1 MLINRRKILASIGLL
16 MANSVWSLLC
26 FGQSTYTLV
35 TSESDLVEGDTYII
49 VGEKNGVYKAMGNQK
64 SNNRNAVT
72 VNFSNNTITAT
83 CATVTTDESNAFE
96 FILGG
101 NTGNWTFCDKIS
113 NSYLYADGSSNNNHL
128 KSKNT
133 INPNAQWTIKINLTG
148 IDTITAIGSNTNNR
162 LRYNSSSSLFSCY
175 SQTSTTGSLVY
186 LFRKNTTPVEDET
199 PPTFSSNYPKTENV
213 TISSFDL
220 KVKANEPCT
229 VYYRVVAEGEP
240 APTVNDLLASDST
253 ITVATGNTE
262 CSATVTGLESET
274 TYNVYL
280 IAKDTADNV
289 QEDSTIISVTTVS
302 AIQKSIALRDIEA
315 KYYWGEMA
323 NIKWTATNFDA
334 STDLDCI
341 LIFKGNDKIL
351 SYPID
356 ITSGEA
362 DILIGNGITPNKDTY
377 ATNYSLKVVSG
388 NVESERSENL
398 TIVPLVTINQLL
410 TDTTTRGVL
419 NFKDKNV
426 KIKGLVTG
434 SKKQQ
439 NPAYKSFT
447 LQDGDSAFC
456 SIFVYYCVDT
466 IVATGDSVFAEGK
479 FNISSNEQYRIGSS
493 TTYTSTATRINSNN
507 NLPAPRAIEISVTQI
522 KALMSSLIKIIGVNC
537 DNAKSC
543 FYIGEDTIYYK
554 ETLYTGVL
562 NPLDNRKYDVSGLLG
577 RGTGKRYEIWPRSE
591 ADIHLYSND
600 TTLANLVIGGHNVL
614 NSDTLI
620 INNLTITGIAATT
633 NNAMASLSI
642 RVNNNFVAP
651 TDWAN
656 VTLAPL
662 DSVFVTVTA
671 EDGTAKTYKRIID
684 CKTLFFSPLASNA
697 FGTGDTLSLS
707 WTSYNISQI
716 SLTLDIQNNT
726 IQLTDSAISV
736 DLGEWNFVVPDAMF
750 GNGLVKAVRNGVVL
764 DSIAVT
770 ISDTKA
776 PVVVRQSPTNGSD
789 SLANSLY
796 ISMTFDERI
805 TVAEGAK
812 LNIGELE
819 FPITA
824 VSDSAAKAFVSGLDF
839 GTEYSVELPAGAIR
853 DLAGNSATL
862 PTWTFTTRTA
872 PQPDLYF
879 SEYAKGSS
887 NNKYYEIY
895 NPCDTAVNL
904 SRYFVVM
911 DKIVGSPRLTT
922 LQLSGMLLPN
932 EILVVANGSASAEI
946 KKKTDVS
953 NSSTTSFT
961 GDDLLGLFRKDGN
974 DTFLID
980 VLGPFGN
987 CETSAIWSV
996 PGDDGASG
1004 KTIVRKLIICG
1015 TTDWNESAGTDT
1027 LDSQWKVLPQNDL
1040 SSLGRHGIGHG
1051 TAILK
1056 MSIGGKAATV
1066 NSADTTV
1073 SVEVPYGTDLTK
1085 LATTYRIS
1093 QGAQM
1098 LINGSVAADTIDFSS
1113 PVPATNVAGDGIN
1126 QKVWT
1131 ITVTMAPRPSSDKD
1145 ILTFNFVET
1154 TPVSVT
1160 IDTTN
1165 ATIDAVVAYNLDS
1178 LKLTPVITISEKAKV
1193 STTLFK
1199 SSRGK
1204 FTAKNRW
1211 DFDVPQ
1217 TITVTAE
1224 DTTTKVWHINVE
1236 KEPEPHLTFSPLASN
1251 TFGTGDSIHL
1261 TWTSYNI
1268 SNVNLTLDIQNNTI
1282 QLTDAVID
1290 AALGEWDFVVP
1301 DAMFGSGLVKA
1312 VRNGIVLDS
1321 ITVTISD
1328 TKAPMAV
1335 RKSPAS
1341 GSDNLANSLYISMVF
1356 DENVVVTEDAK
1367 LNVGSI
1373 EAAITAVNDTTVKA
1387 FVSGLEYETEYS
1399 VELPAGLICDLAG
1412 NSATLPA
1419 WTFTTHST
1427 PQPDLYFSEYAK
1439 GSGSNK
1445 YYEIYNP
1452 CDTAVDLNRYF
1463 VTMDAFSSNGSR
1475 SQTTLQLSGW
1485 LMPDEVLIVAN
1496 SSAAAE
1502 IKQKTDV
1509 STTKTTTFTG
1519 DDLLGL
1525 FRKDGNDTVLIDVL
1539 GPFGECDVA
1548 ANWVVAGDNNASSGK
1563 TIVRKLIICG
1573 TADWNE
1579 SAGTDSL
1586 DSQWIVLELQ
1596 NDLSSLGR
1604 HGIGHGTGILRMS
1617 IGGKAATVN
1626 NADTTVSVEVPYG
1639 TDIEHLFTTFRI
1651 SQGAQMFIGEALAA
1665 DTIDFSSPVLATIA
1679 AGDGIN
1685 QKVWTITV
1693 TMAPRPSSDA
1703 NILTFNFVE
1712 TSPISV
1718 SIDTTNSTIDAVVAY
1733 NLDSLKLTPVIT
1745 ISEKAKVPTTLFRS
1759 SRGIFTAKTRWDF
1772 DEPQNIAVTAE
1783 DLTVKNW
1790 TVSVAREPEPH
1801 LTFSPLASNAFGT
1814 GDTISLSWT
1823 SYNISN
1829 TSLTFDIQNNTIQ
1842 LTDSAISAD
1851 LGGWQYTIPD
1861 AMFGNGLVKA
1871 VRNGVVLDSIAV
1883 TISDTK
1889 APVVV
1894 RQSPANGSD
1903 SLANSLYISMTFD
1916 EKVVVTDGAKLN
1928 ISELEF
1934 PITAVGDSAAKA
1946 FVSGLDFGTE
1956 YSVELPASAIRDLAG
1971 NSATLP
1977 TWTFTTRTAPQPD
1990 LYFSEYAKGSSN
2002 NKYYEIY
2009 NPYDT
2014 AVDLSRYFVTLDE
2027 FTSSS
2032 RKQTSLQLTG
2042 WLLPNEVLVVANG
2055 SASAEIKKR
2064 TDVSNSGTTK
2074 FTGDDLLGLFRK
2086 DGSDTVLIDVL
2097 GPFGNC
2103 ETAANW
2109 SAAGIADA
2117 STNRTIVRK
2126 LITCGTTDWSESAG
2140 TDSLDSQWTVLPQNE
2155 LSSIGR
2161 HGIGHGTEIMRMS
2174 IGSLAATVNSTDT
2187 TVSVE
2192 VPYRT
2197 DLTQLAVAYR
2207 ISQGAQIFIGET
2219 LAADTIDFSQPVTAT
2234 IIAGDGIHQKE
2245 WTITVTMAPRPSSD
2259 ANILT
2264 FNFVE
2269 TTPISVSIDTTN
2281 ATIDAVVAYNLD
2293 SLNLTPVITISEKA
2307 KVPTALFRSS
2317 RGIFTAKTRWNF
2329 DEPQTIAVTAEDLT
2343 VKNWTVSVAKEPEP
2357 HLTFS
2362 PLATNSFGTGDT
2374 ISLAWTSYNISQ
2386 INLTL
2391 DIQNN
2396 TIQLTDSAISANLGE
2411 WSFVV
2416 PDAMFGNGL
2425 VKAVRNGVV
2434 LDSITVTISDTK
2446 APVVVRQSPA
2456 NGSGSLAN
2464 SLYINIVFDERITVA
2479 EGAKLNV
2486 GSVEAAIIA
2495 VNDTMVKTFVSDLN
2509 FGTEYSVELPAGAIR
2524 DLAGN
2529 SATLPTWTFT
2539 TRTAPQPDLYF
2550 SEYAKGS
2557 SNNKYYEIYN
2567 PCDTAVDLSRY
2578 FVTMDAF
2585 SSNGSRSQATL
2596 QLSGWLMQNEVLVVA
2611 NGSANAEIKKK
2622 TDISN
2627 SSTTGFTGDDLLGLF
2642 RKDGTDTVLIDVL
2655 GPFGECNVTANWSVA
2670 GVENASLNRTIVR
2683 KLITCGTTNWVESA
2697 GTDSLDSQ
2705 WLVLEQQN
2713 DLSSLGRHGIGHG
2726 TEILRMSIGGLAAT
2740 VSSADTSVSVEMPY
2754 GTDIEHLFTIFRIS
2768 QGAQMF
2774 INGSLAA
2781 DTIDFSS
2788 PVLATIAAGD
2798 GLHQK
2803 VWTITVT
2810 MAPRPSSDANILTFN
2825 FVGTTPISVSI
2836 DTTNATIDAVVAYNL
2851 DSLNLTPVI
2860 TISEKAK
2867 VPTTLF
2873 RSSRGIFT
2881 AKTRWDF
2888 DEPQTI
2894 AVTAEDL
2901 TVKNWTV
2908 SVAKEPEPHLTF
2920 SPLASNS
2927 FGTGDTINLSWTS
2940 YNISDISLSL
2950 DIQNNT
2956 IQLTDSAISA
2966 DLGEWDFVVPDAMF
2980 GSGLVKAVRNG
2991 IALDSIAVTISDT
3004 KAPVVVRQSPAN
3016 GSDSLANSL
3025 YISINFDEQI
3035 TVAEGAKLNISELEF
3050 PITTVGDSAAKAFVS
3065 GLDFGTEYS
3074 VELPAIA
3081 IRDLAGNS
3089 ATLPT
3094 WTFTTRTAPQ
3104 PDLYFSEYA
3113 KGSSNNKYYEIYNPC
3128 DTAVDLS
3135 RYFVTLD
3142 EFTSSSRKQT
3152 SLQLS
3157 GWLLPNEVLVV
3168 ANGSASAEI
3177 KKRTDVSNSG
3187 TTKFTGDDLLG
3198 LFRKDGSDTVLIDVL
3213 GPFGNCETAA
3223 NWSAAGIADAST
3235 NRTIVRKIITCGTTD
3250 WSESAGT
3257 DSLDSQWTVL
3267 PQNVLSS
3274 IGRHGIGHGTEILKM
3289 SIGGL
3294 AATVNNADST
3304 VSVEVPYGT
3313 DIEHLFTTFRISQ
3326 GAQMFIGEALAADTI
3341 DFSSPVLATIAAGD
3355 GINQKD
3361 WTITVTMAPRP
3372 SSDANILTFNFV
3384 ETTPISVSI
3393 DTTNAT
3399 IDAVVAYNLDS
3410 LKLTPVITI
3419 PEKAKVPTTLF
3430 KSSRGIFTAKT
3441 RWDFDEP
3448 QTIAVTAEDLTVKNW
3463 TVSVA
3468 REPEPH
3474 LTFSPLA
3481 SNAFGT
3487 DDTISLSWNSYNI
3500 SDISLSLD
3508 IQNNTIQLTDSAISA
3523 DLGEWNFVVPDAVFG
3538 NGWVKAVR
3546 NGIAIDSIA
3555 VSIADTKAP
3564 MVVRQTPTNGSAEH
3578 INSLYISMTFD
3589 EAITIAEDAKLKVG
3603 NTEALIVAV
3612 NDTMV
3617 KTFVSDLNFGTE
3629 YSVELPAGA
3638 IRDLAGNSAT
3648 LPTWTF
3654 TTRTAPRPD
3663 LYFSEYAKGSSNNKY
3678 YEIYNPCDTAVDLTR
3693 YFVTMDA
3700 FSSNGSR
3707 SQATLQLSGWLM
3719 PNEVL
3724 VVANS
3729 SAATAIKQNADVST
3743 TKTTTFTGDDLLGL
3757 FRKDGSDTV
3766 LIDVLGPFGEC
3777 DAANYWSTAGV
3788 EKVSTDHTIVR
3799 NVIIC
3804 GTTYWNESAGTDSL
3818 DSQWTVLGKD
3828 DWSDLGRHGIGHNAD
3843 ILKMSIG
3850 GIEANIYPAATGV
3863 LVEVPY
3869 GTDLTR
3875 LAVSYR
3881 ISQGA
3886 QMFINDSLAADTVD
3900 LSQPVTATVIAGDSV
3915 NQKVWTIIVT
3925 MAPKPSSDNNIL
3937 TFSFVETAPI
3947 SVTIDTANATID
3959 AIMAY
3964 NLDSLKLTPV
3974 ITIAE
3979 FASVSSTLFK
3989 SSKRVFTAKTKWDFN
4004 EPQTIKVTAEDLTEK
4019 VWSVR
4024 VDWEK
4029 SKELTIKDIAKLDG
4043 GLMANVG
4050 KPISTEGIVTHI
4062 VITSKGAEIHIQDS
4076 TGMWSGIMVFDE
4088 GNLYAAN
4095 VAVGDRIKVSG
4106 VIAENFGMACIEQI
4120 EALAIA
4126 SSDNRILTDTI
4137 IVEDALST
4145 AYQNAIVTIDSVVCT
4160 GGFENL
4166 FAVSDSTNSILIYN
4180 KYRISDFALEIDSM
4194 YRITGIV
4201 YYTSADNSYRIIP
4214 RSADDIVK
4222 LVRPQKPEQTKP
4234 EEQKPEEQKPQEP
4247 DTTTVGIA
4255 GTHIGLTAYTIGR
4268 TIVVENAEAT
4278 VTVFDIAGRLIATA
4292 RPARRIAISAPH
4304 SGIYIVGT
4312 RQGTIKV
4319 RVD

>member
-35 TSESDLVEGDTYII
+35 TSESDLVAGNKYII
-49 VGEKNGVYKAMGNQK
+49 VGKKNDAYKAMGYDK
-64 SNNRNAVT
+64 GNNRTAIDVNVSNDSIT
-72 VNFSNNTITAT
+72 VE
-83 CATVTTDESNAFE
+83 CAKLSSGTDSVFE
-96 FILGG
+96 FRLNGS
-101 NTGNWTFCDKIS
+101 TDNWTFYDS
-113 NSYLYADGSSNNNHL
+113 VNNTYLFAASS
-128 KSKNT
+128 SKNYLQSIANIT
-133 INPNAQWTIKINLTG
+133 NNLNAQWSIKIGVNG
-148 IDTITAIGSNTNNR
+148 VDTITANGSNTNKK
-162 LRYNSSSSLFSCY
+162 LKYNSSSSLFACY
-175 SQTSTTGSLVY
+175 STTSTTGTYVY
-186 LFRKNTTPVEDET
+186 LYKKSSTQSNT
-199 PPTFSSNYPKTENV
+199 PPIDIIPPVFSSSYPKVENV

-315 KYYWGEMA
+315 IYYWGEMA
-323 NIKWTATNFDA
+323 TIKWTATNFDA
-334 STDLDCI
+334 STDLDSI

-377 ATNYSLKVVSG
+377 AINYSLKVVSG
-388 NVESERSENL
+388 NEESERSENF
-398 TIVPLVTINQLL
+398 TIVPVVTINQLL
-410 TDTTTRGVL
+410 TDTTTRGAL
-419 NFKDKNV
+419 NFNNKIVKVIGVVTSSKFSNNKTYKN
-426 KIKGLVTG
+426 
-434 SKKQQ
+434 
-439 NPAYKSFT
+439 FT

-456 SIFVYYCVDT
+456 SIYVNYCYDT
-466 IVATGDSVFAEGK
+466 IVATGDSVFAEGR
-479 FNISSNEQYRIGSS
+479 FNINTNEQYRIGSS

-507 NLPAPRAIEISVTQI
+507 NLPAPRATEISVTQT

-562 NPLDNRKYDVSGLLG
+562 NPLDNRKYDISGVLG
-577 RGTGKRYEIWPRSE
+577 RGTDKRYEIWPRSE

-600 TTLANLVIGGHNVL
+600 TTLANLVIGGHNAL

-620 INNLTITGIAATT
+620 INNLTITGIAATA

-642 RVNNNFVAP
+642 RVNNNFVSPA
-651 TDWAN
+651 DWAN

-684 CKTLFFSPLASNA
+684 CKTLFFSPLATNS
-697 FGTGDTLSLS
+697 FGTGDTISLA

-716 SLTLDIQNNT
+716 NLTLDIQNDT
-726 IQLTDSAISV
+726 IQLTDSAISA
-736 DLGEWNFVVPDAMF
+736 DLGEWDFVVPDAMF
-750 GNGLVKAVRNGVVL
+750 GSGLVKAVRNGVVL

-776 PVVVRQSPTNGSD
+776 PVVVRQSPANGSD

-796 ISMTFDERI
+796 ISMAFDEKVVV
-805 TVAEGAK
+805 TDGAK
-812 LNIGELE
+812 LNVGNTEALIV
-819 FPITA
+819 A
-824 VSDSAAKAFVSGLDF
+824 VNDTMVKAFVGGLDF
-839 GTEYSVELPAGAIR
+839 GTEYSVELPAGALK
-853 DLAGNSATL
+853 DLAGNSAIL

-895 NPCDTAVNL
+895 NPCDTAV
-904 SRYFVVM
+904 
-911 DKIVGSPRLTT
+911 
-922 LQLSGMLLPN
+922 
-932 EILVVANGSASAEI
+932 
-946 KKKTDVS
+946 
-953 NSSTTSFT
+953 
-961 GDDLLGLFRKDGN
+961 
-974 DTFLID
+974 
-980 VLGPFGN
+980 
-987 CETSAIWSV
+987 
-996 PGDDGASG
+996 
-1004 KTIVRKLIICG
+1004 
-1015 TTDWNESAGTDT
+1015 
-1027 LDSQWKVLPQNDL
+1027 
-1040 SSLGRHGIGHG
+1040 
-1051 TAILK
+1051 
-1056 MSIGGKAATV
+1056 
-1066 NSADTTV
+1066 
-1073 SVEVPYGTDLTK
+1073 DLT
-1085 LATTYRIS
+1085 
-1093 QGAQM
+1093 
-1098 LINGSVAADTIDFSS
+1098 
-1113 PVPATNVAGDGIN
+1113 
-1126 QKVWT
+1126 
-1131 ITVTMAPRPSSDKD
+1131 
-1145 ILTFNFVET
+1145 
-1154 TPVSVT
+1154 
-1160 IDTTN
+1160 
-1165 ATIDAVVAYNLDS
+1165 
-1178 LKLTPVITISEKAKV
+1178 
-1193 STTLFK
+1193 
-1199 SSRGK
+1199 
-1204 FTAKNRW
+1204 
-1211 DFDVPQ
+1211 
-1217 TITVTAE
+1217 
-1224 DTTTKVWHINVE
+1224 
-1236 KEPEPHLTFSPLASN
+1236 
-1251 TFGTGDSIHL
+1251 
-1261 TWTSYNI
+1261 
-1268 SNVNLTLDIQNNTI
+1268 
-1282 QLTDAVID
+1282 
-1290 AALGEWDFVVP
+1290 
-1301 DAMFGSGLVKA
+1301 
-1312 VRNGIVLDS
+1312 
-1321 ITVTISD
+1321 
-1328 TKAPMAV
+1328 
-1335 RKSPAS
+1335 
-1341 GSDNLANSLYISMVF
+1341 
-1356 DENVVVTEDAK
+1356 
-1367 LNVGSI
+1367 
-1373 EAAITAVNDTTVKA
+1373 
-1387 FVSGLEYETEYS
+1387 
-1399 VELPAGLICDLAG
+1399 
-1412 NSATLPA
+1412 
-1419 WTFTTHST
+1419 
-1427 PQPDLYFSEYAK
+1427 
-1439 GSGSNK
+1439 
-1445 YYEIYNP
+1445 
-1452 CDTAVDLNRYF
+1452 RYF

-1596 NDLSSLGR
+1596 NDLSSLGC
-1604 HGIGHGTGILRMS
+1604 HGIGHGTEIMRMS

-1626 NADTTVSVEVPYG
+1626 SADTTVSVEVPYG
-1639 TDIEHLFTTFRI
+1639 TDLTKLAVSYRI
-1651 SQGAQMFIGEALAA
+1651 SQGAQMFINDSLAA
-1665 DTIDFSSPVLATIA
+1665 DTIDFSSPVLATIV

-1685 QKVWTITV
+1685 QK
-1693 TMAPRPSSDA
+1693 
-1703 NILTFNFVE
+1703 N
-1712 TSPISV
+1712 
-1718 SIDTTNSTIDAVVAY
+1718 
-1733 NLDSLKLTPVIT
+1733 
-1745 ISEKAKVPTTLFRS
+1745 
-1759 SRGIFTAKTRWDF
+1759 
-1772 DEPQNIAVTAE
+1772 
-1783 DLTVKNW
+1783 
-1790 TVSVAREPEPH
+1790 
-1801 LTFSPLASNAFGT
+1801 
-1814 GDTISLSWT
+1814 
-1823 SYNISN
+1823 
-1829 TSLTFDIQNNTIQ
+1829 
-1842 LTDSAISAD
+1842 
-1851 LGGWQYTIPD
+1851 
-1861 AMFGNGLVKA
+1861 
-1871 VRNGVVLDSIAV
+1871 
-1883 TISDTK
+1883 
-1889 APVVV
+1889 
-1894 RQSPANGSD
+1894 
-1903 SLANSLYISMTFD
+1903 
-1916 EKVVVTDGAKLN
+1916 
-1928 ISELEF
+1928 
-1934 PITAVGDSAAKA
+1934 
-1946 FVSGLDFGTE
+1946 
-1956 YSVELPASAIRDLAG
+1956 
-1971 NSATLP
+1971 
-1977 TWTFTTRTAPQPD
+1977 
-1990 LYFSEYAKGSSN
+1990 
-2002 NKYYEIY
+2002 
-2009 NPYDT
+2009 
-2014 AVDLSRYFVTLDE
+2014 
-2027 FTSSS
+2027 
-2032 RKQTSLQLTG
+2032 
-2042 WLLPNEVLVVANG
+2042 
-2055 SASAEIKKR
+2055 
-2064 TDVSNSGTTK
+2064 
-2074 FTGDDLLGLFRK
+2074 
-2086 DGSDTVLIDVL
+2086 
-2097 GPFGNC
+2097 
-2103 ETAANW
+2103 
-2109 SAAGIADA
+2109 
-2117 STNRTIVRK
+2117 
-2126 LITCGTTDWSESAG
+2126 
-2140 TDSLDSQWTVLPQNE
+2140 
-2155 LSSIGR
+2155 
-2161 HGIGHGTEIMRMS
+2161 
-2174 IGSLAATVNSTDT
+2174 
-2187 TVSVE
+2187 
-2192 VPYRT
+2192 
-2197 DLTQLAVAYR
+2197 
-2207 ISQGAQIFIGET
+2207 
-2219 LAADTIDFSQPVTAT
+2219 
-2234 IIAGDGIHQKE
+2234 

-2307 KVPTALFRSS
+2307 KVPTTLFRSS
-2317 RGIFTAKTRWNF
+2317 RGIFTAKTRWDF
-2329 DEPQTIAVTAEDLT
+2329 DEPQTITVTAEDLT

-2362 PLATNSFGTGDT
+2362 PLASNAFGTGDT
-2374 ISLAWTSYNISQ
+2374 IRLSWTSYNILQ
-2386 INLTL
+2386 ISLTL
-2391 DIQNN
+2391 DIQDN
-2396 TIQLTDSAISANLGE
+2396 TIQLTDSAISADLGE
-2411 WSFVV
+2411 WNFVV

-2425 VKAVRNGVV
+2425 VKAVRNGVA
-2434 LDSITVTISDTK
+2434 LDSVTVTISDTK

-2456 NGSGSLAN
+2456 NGRDSLAN
-2464 SLYINIVFDERITVA
+2464 SMYISMAFDEKVVVTD
-2479 EGAKLNV
+2479 GAKLNV
-2486 GSVEAAIIA
+2486 GNTEALIVA
-2495 VNDTMVKTFVSDLN
+2495 VNDTMVKAFVSCLD
-2509 FGTEYSVELPAGAIR
+2509 FGTEFSVELPADAVK
-2524 DLAGN
+2524 DLTGN
-2529 SATLPTWTFT
+2529 SATLPTWTLT

-2567 PCDTAVDLSRY
+2567 PCDTAVDLTRY
-2578 FVTMDAF
+2578 FVTMDKIVG
-2585 SSNGSRSQATL
+2585 NQRLTTL
-2596 QLSGWLMQNEVLVVA
+2596 QLSG
-2611 NGSANAEIKKK
+2611 
-2622 TDISN
+2622 
-2627 SSTTGFTGDDLLGLF
+2627 
-2642 RKDGTDTVLIDVL
+2642 
-2655 GPFGECNVTANWSVA
+2655 
-2670 GVENASLNRTIVR
+2670 
-2683 KLITCGTTNWVESA
+2683 
-2697 GTDSLDSQ
+2697 
-2705 WLVLEQQN
+2705 
-2713 DLSSLGRHGIGHG
+2713 
-2726 TEILRMSIGGLAAT
+2726 
-2740 VSSADTSVSVEMPY
+2740 
-2754 GTDIEHLFTIFRIS
+2754 
-2768 QGAQMF
+2768 
-2774 INGSLAA
+2774 
-2781 DTIDFSS
+2781 
-2788 PVLATIAAGD
+2788 
-2798 GLHQK
+2798 
-2803 VWTITVT
+2803 
-2810 MAPRPSSDANILTFN
+2810 
-2825 FVGTTPISVSI
+2825 
-2836 DTTNATIDAVVAYNL
+2836 
-2851 DSLNLTPVI
+2851 
-2860 TISEKAK
+2860 
-2867 VPTTLF
+2867 
-2873 RSSRGIFT
+2873 
-2881 AKTRWDF
+2881 
-2888 DEPQTI
+2888 
-2894 AVTAEDL
+2894 
-2901 TVKNWTV
+2901 
-2908 SVAKEPEPHLTF
+2908 
-2920 SPLASNS
+2920 
-2927 FGTGDTINLSWTS
+2927 
-2940 YNISDISLSL
+2940 
-2950 DIQNNT
+2950 
-2956 IQLTDSAISA
+2956 
-2966 DLGEWDFVVPDAMF
+2966 
-2980 GSGLVKAVRNG
+2980 
-2991 IALDSIAVTISDT
+2991 
-3004 KAPVVVRQSPAN
+3004 
-3016 GSDSLANSL
+3016 
-3025 YISINFDEQI
+3025 
-3035 TVAEGAKLNISELEF
+3035 
-3050 PITTVGDSAAKAFVS
+3050 
-3065 GLDFGTEYS
+3065 
-3074 VELPAIA
+3074 
-3081 IRDLAGNS
+3081 
-3089 ATLPT
+3089 TLP
-3094 WTFTTRTAPQ
+3094 
-3104 PDLYFSEYA
+3104 
-3113 KGSSNNKYYEIYNPC
+3113 
-3128 DTAVDLS
+3128 
-3135 RYFVTLD
+3135 
-3142 EFTSSSRKQT
+3142 
-3152 SLQLS
+3152 
-3157 GWLLPNEVLVV
+3157 PNEVLVV

-3213 GPFGNCETAA
+3213 GPFGNFDVAS
-3223 NWSAAGIADAST
+3223 NWGAAGIADAST
-3235 NRTIVRKIITCGTTD
+3235 NRTIVRKIITCGTAD
-3250 WSESAGT
+3250 WNESAGT
-3257 DSLDSQWTVL
+3257 DSLDSQWIVL
-3267 PQNVLSS
+3267 ELQNDLSS
-3274 IGRHGIGHGTEILKM
+3274 LGRHGIGHGTEIMRM
-3289 SIGGL
+3289 SIGGK
-3294 AATVNNADST
+3294 AATVNNADTT

-3326 GAQMFIGEALAADTI
+3326 GAQMFIGEALATDTI

-3355 GINQKD
+3355 GINQKN
-3361 WTITVTMAPRP
+3361 WTITVTMAPRPSSDANILTFNFVETTPISVSIDTTNARIDAVVAYNIDSLKLTPVITISEKAKVPTTLFKSSRGIFTAKTRWDFDEPQNIAVTAEDTTTKVWHINVEKEPEPHLTFFPLASNAFGTGDTISLSWTSYNISQISLTLDIQNNTIQLTDSAISADLGEWNFVVPDAMFGNGLVKAVRNGITLDSLAVTISDTKAPMVVRQSPANGSDSLANSMYISMTFDEKVVVTDGAKLNVGNTEALIVAVNDTMVKAFVSGLDFGTEYSVELPADAVKDLTGNSATLPTWTLTTRTAPQPDLYFSEYAKGSSNNKYYEIYNPCDTAVDLTRYFVTMDEFTSSSRKRTSLQLSGWLLPNEVLVVANGSASVEIKKRTDVSNSGTTKFTGDDLLGLFRKDGSDTVLIDVLGPFGECETAVNWAVAGIADASANRTIVRNVIICGTTDWNESAGTDSLDSQWTVLPQNDLSSLGRHSIGHGTEILRMSIGGKATTINSADTTVSVEVPYGTDLTQLAVSCRISQSAQMFVNGSLAADTVDFSQPVTATIIAGDNINQKNWTIIVTMAPRP

-3419 PEKAKVPTTLF
+3419 SEKAKVSTTLF
-3430 KSSRGIFTAKT
+3430 RSSRGIFTAKT

-3448 QTIAVTAEDLTVKNW
+3448 QNIAVTAEDLTVKNW
-3463 TVSVA
+3463 TVRVA
-3468 REPEPH
+3468 KEPEPH
-3474 LTFSPLA
+3474 LTFSPLT

-3487 DDTISLSWNSYNI
+3487 GDTISLSWTSYNI
-3500 SDISLSLD
+3500 SNISLSLD
-3508 IQNNTIQLTDSAISA
+3508 IQNNTIQLTDSAISV
-3523 DLGEWNFVVPDAVFG
+3523 DLSEWNFVVPDAMFG
-3538 NGWVKAVR
+3538 SGLVKAVR
-3546 NGIAIDSIA
+3546 NGVVLDSIA
-3555 VSIADTKAP
+3555 VTISDTKAP
-3564 MVVRQTPTNGSAEH
+3564 IVVRQSPANGSDSLA
-3578 INSLYISMTFD
+3578 NSLYISINFD
-3589 EAITIAEDAKLKVG
+3589 ERITVAEGAKLNIG
-3603 NTEALIVAV
+3603 ELEFPITAV
-3612 NDTMV
+3612 SDSAA
-3617 KTFVSDLNFGTE
+3617 KAFVSGLDYNTLHNISLSE
-3629 YSVELPAGA
+3629 GA
-3638 IRDLAGNSAT
+3638 ICDLAGNSAT

-3654 TTRTAPRPD
+3654 STRTAPQPD

-3678 YEIYNPCDTAVDLTR
+3678 YEIYNPCDTAVDLNR

-3719 PNEVL
+3719 PNEML

-3757 FRKDGSDTV
+3757 FRKDGADTV

-3777 DAANYWSTAGV
+3777 DAANYWSAAGV

-3850 GIEANIYPAATGV
+3850 GIEANIYPAAMGV

-3959 AIMAY
+3959 AFMAY

-3979 FASVSSTLFK
+3979 MASVSSTLFK

-4004 EPQTIKVTAEDLTEK
+4004 EPQTIRVTAEDLTEK

-4120 EALAIA
+4120 EALAIT

-4222 LVRPQKPEQTKP
+4222 LVRPLKPEQTKP

-4247 DTTTVGIA
+4247 DTTTVGIS

-4268 TIVVENAEAT
+4268 TIVVENADAT

-4312 RQGTIKV
+4312 RQGAIKV